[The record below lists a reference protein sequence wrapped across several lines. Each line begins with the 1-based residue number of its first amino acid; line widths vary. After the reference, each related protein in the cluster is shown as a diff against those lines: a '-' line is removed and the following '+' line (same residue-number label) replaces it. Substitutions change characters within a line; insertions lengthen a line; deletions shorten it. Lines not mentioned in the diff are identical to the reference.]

1 MEYIREQRKV
11 FIPKQVSWFYG
22 VPKINNG
29 KILNFDFMP
38 NISWM
43 ISVNCK
49 DAIEFL
55 IQCKKKNDTLVH
67 VCCIWICLKRM
78 GKWINFDVCLCMPSF
93 RIQMYRH
100 LRLIHVPDYNSW
112 ADLLRFDRLIQPIH
126 PKESGKSKCAAC
138 KNEMWMNDVTCEI
151 FKYPSALFRTEMNF
165 NLNKFNFGRF
175 FLWQFI

>member
-55 IQCKKKNDTLVH
+55 IQCKKNWHSRTRLLYMDLSEEN
-67 VCCIWICLKRM
+67 
-78 GKWINFDVCLCMPSF
+78 GK
-93 RIQMYRH
+93 
-100 LRLIHVPDYNSW
+100 
-112 ADLLRFDRLIQPIH
+112 
-126 PKESGKSKCAAC
+126 
-138 KNEMWMNDVTCEI
+138 MN
-151 FKYPSALFRTEMNF
+151 
-165 NLNKFNFGRF
+165 
-175 FLWQFI
+175 